1 MSVRTTE
8 RSRWITFAVCAGA
21 AYITTLDLSIV
32 NVAFP
37 EILREFEGTTRADVS
52 WVVTVYN
59 IFFGSFLVVAGKIA
73 DQIGRKRVFL
83 SGVGVFAVGST
94 ICCAAP
100 TLGVLIAGRAVQ
112 GVGGAFMAPAS
123 LGLLL
128 AAFPAERRTQTVA
141 IWGGV
146 GALGVASG
154 PSIGALLIS
163 VTDWRA
169 AFWINIPIC
178 LTLLVVGAVTL
189 IETPRVH
196 TARRPDYAGAL
207 MITLALAA
215 VALGLSQSDT
225 WGWFDPRTLGALALS
240 GALACVFVARQRVH
254 PEPVLDL
261 TLFESRSFTVANIA
275 SVAFFAG
282 FAAFGLNNVLFLRGV
297 WGYSV
302 LHAGLLSALA
312 PLTVAVLAPL
322 SGRLATRRGFRPF
335 VVIGPLFV
343 ATATLLSR
351 SVLTATPKPLTLV
364 LFNELA
370 AVGIAAFIPV
380 NAAAAVSDLPP
391 PRLSVGGAVNN
402 TSRQVGSVLGVALL
416 VSVIGTASDIDGL
429 LDGHRRGWTLVAV
442 AAFTA
447 ALLSLRQP
455 AGKRP
460 DAVADHPAEVAAPV

>member
-1 MSVRTTE
+1 
-8 RSRWITFAVCAGA
+8 
-21 AYITTLDLSIV
+21 
-32 NVAFP
+32 
-37 EILREFEGTTRADVS
+37 
-52 WVVTVYN
+52 
-59 IFFGSFLVVAGKIA
+59 
-73 DQIGRKRVFL
+73 
-83 SGVGVFAVGST
+83 
-94 ICCAAP
+94 
-100 TLGVLIAGRAVQ
+100 
-112 GVGGAFMAPAS
+112 
-123 LGLLL
+123 
-128 AAFPAERRTQTVA
+128 
-141 IWGGV
+141 
-146 GALGVASG
+146 
-154 PSIGALLIS
+154 
-163 VTDWRA
+163 
-169 AFWINIPIC
+169 
-178 LTLLVVGAVTL
+178 
-189 IETPRVH
+189 
-196 TARRPDYAGAL
+196 

-240 GALACVFVARQRVH
+240 GALAWAFIARQRVH

-261 TLFESRSFTVANIA
+261 TLFESRSFTVANVA

-322 SGRLATRRGFRPF
+322 SGKLATRRGFRPF

-380 NAAAAVSDLPP
+380 NAAAAVSELPP

-416 VSVIGTASDIDGL
+416 VSVIGAGSDVAGL
-429 LDGHRRGWTLVAV
+429 LDGHRNGWTLVAV
-442 AAFTA
+442 AAMVA
-447 ALLSLRQP
+447 ALLSIRQP

-460 DAVADHPAEVAAPV
+460 VAVAEHRAAGHRADVAAPV